1 MKQYNKPSINVVEL
15 SVRENIAALPLG
27 ASVSTTNVTIDS
39 ASKSVA
45 LTTYNLAATAGDS
58 VVVLG

>member
-15 SVRENIAALPLG
+15 SVRENIASLPLG
-27 ASVSTTNVTIDS
+27 ASVTSTNVTIDS

-45 LTTYNLAATAGDS
+45 LTTYNLAANAGDS
-58 VVVLG
+58 IVVQG